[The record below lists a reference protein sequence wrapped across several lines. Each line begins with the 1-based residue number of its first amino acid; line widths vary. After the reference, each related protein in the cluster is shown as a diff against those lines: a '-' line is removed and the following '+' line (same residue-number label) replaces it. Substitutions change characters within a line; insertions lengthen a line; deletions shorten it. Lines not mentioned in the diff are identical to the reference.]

1 METTIQTPESSQ
13 TTSRSLTKSSTKP
26 TTNVNGIGMFDSW
39 KRNFKS
45 PFFAMLDIID
55 NAIDA
60 GFDEEQLSAFDGR
73 VDIYENS
80 IPNPSAAAGAV
91 PDRVGSN
98 HVNGNGWVH
107 NNINNINRSGRGKN
121 QKMEEKRSEL
131 VIVNNSIGAI
141 CPLDQ
146 ILEIHR
152 SAKGS
157 VSESIGENGVGKC
170 FLMFHFFHT

>member
-1 METTIQTPESSQ
+1 MESSHNSPAAETTVT
-13 TTSRSLTKSSTKP
+13 RSGTKSSKP

-60 GFDEEQLSAFDGR
+60 GFDDNHLGTFDGR
-73 VDIYENS
+73 VDIYENF
-80 IPNPSAAAGAV
+80 IPNSSTAV
-91 PDRVGSN
+91 PDQVSSFGS
-98 HVNGNGWVH
+98 GADSS
-107 NNINNINRSGRGKN
+107 RRGKS
-121 QKMEEKRSEL
+121 KMEEKRSEL
-131 VIVNNSIGAI
+131 VIVNNSIVAI
-141 CPLDQ
+141 CPLEQ

-157 VSESIGENGVGKC
+157 LSESIGENGVGEC
-170 FLMFHFFHT
+170 FFCFNHDGSHLKFYF